1 MSAPGTNPPFSS
13 AASAMHRALHRDIIM
28 AVSSQVKGGQ
38 DMSMALLI
46 ALPALMIFMGA
57 LMFFMIG

>member
-1 MSAPGTNPPFSS
+1 
-13 AASAMHRALHRDIIM
+13 MHRALHRDIIM